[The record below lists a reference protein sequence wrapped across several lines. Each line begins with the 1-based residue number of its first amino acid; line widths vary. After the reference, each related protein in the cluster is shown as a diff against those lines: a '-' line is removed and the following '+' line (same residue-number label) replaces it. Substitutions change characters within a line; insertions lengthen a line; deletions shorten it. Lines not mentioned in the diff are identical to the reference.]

1 MQISS
6 LYGTDEVYYGEDTI
20 YSKKKQQE
28 ESNSLYSWQPD
39 NVNISDEARAA
50 YAATLQEEKSSE
62 ESSPDDEFAEYM
74 QEARG
79 ESASAGD
86 PQQQIEKLQKQLEKL
101 QSKLAELAESN
112 MPEDAKQAQMGALHA
127 EIGAISAQI
136 AELSTMMEAQ
146 A

>member
-6 LYGTDEVYYGEDTI
+6 LYGTDEVCYGEDTI
-20 YSKKKQQE
+20 YSKKKSQE
-28 ESNSLYSWQPD
+28 ESNSLLSWQPD

-112 MPEDAKQAQMGALHA
+112 MPEETKQAQMGALHA

>member
-1 MQISS
+1 MQINSI
-6 LYGTDEVYYGEDTI
+6 YGADEVYSGEDTI
-20 YSKKKQQE
+20 YSKKKSQE
-28 ESNSLYSWQPD
+28 ESNSLLSWQPD

-50 YAATLQEEKSSE
+50 YAAMLQEEKSSE

-74 QEARG
+74 KEARG
-79 ESASAGD
+79 ENASAGD
-86 PQQQIEKLQKQLEKL
+86 PQKQIEKLEKQLEKL

-112 MPEDAKQAQMGALHA
+112 TPEDAKQAQMGALHA

-136 AELSTMMEAQ
+136 AELKTPVEDQ

>member
-28 ESNSLYSWQPD
+28 ESKSLYSWQPD

-79 ESASAGD
+79 ESVSAGD
-86 PQQQIEKLQKQLEKL
+86 PQQQIEKLEKQLEKL

-136 AELSTMMEAQ
+136 AELRTMMEAQ

>member
-6 LYGTDEVYYGEDTI
+6 LYGTDEVYCGEDTI

-28 ESNSLYSWQPD
+28 ESKSLFSWQPD

-50 YAATLQEEKSSE
+50 YAATLQEDESSA

-74 QEARG
+74 KEARG

-112 MPEDAKQAQMGALHA
+112 IPEDAKQAQMGALHA

-136 AELSTMMEAQ
+136 AELKTLVEDQ